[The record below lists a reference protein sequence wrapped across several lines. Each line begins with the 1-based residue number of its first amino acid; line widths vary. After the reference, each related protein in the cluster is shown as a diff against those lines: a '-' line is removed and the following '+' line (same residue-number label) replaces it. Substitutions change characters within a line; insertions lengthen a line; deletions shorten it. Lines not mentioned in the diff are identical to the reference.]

1 MSKLT
6 CRLNNTSDT
15 LDLKLYGYCC
25 EGKLEIANKGQIFF
39 PPSYTGVFTKQKIQF
54 HNKSRVPL
62 MYKINIPE
70 KFADE

>member
-1 MSKLT
+1 
-6 CRLNNTSDT
+6 
-15 LDLKLYGYCC
+15 
-25 EGKLEIANKGQIFF
+25 LEIANKGQIFF

-62 MYKINIPE
+62 MNKINIPE